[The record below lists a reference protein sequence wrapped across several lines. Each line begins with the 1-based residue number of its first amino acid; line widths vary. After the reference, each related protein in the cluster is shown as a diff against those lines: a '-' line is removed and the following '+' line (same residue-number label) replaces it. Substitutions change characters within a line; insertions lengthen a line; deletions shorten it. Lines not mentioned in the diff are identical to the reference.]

1 MKDFY
6 VINSLSE
13 IADVA
18 SEFVKQMKDKR
29 LFAFYGEMGVGKT
42 TFIKELCKHMGVKS
56 DTKSPTFSI
65 INVYQ
70 NENGEE
76 FYHFDCYRIDKIS
89 DLTNIGYEE
98 YFNSGNYCFI
108 EWAENAEG
116 VIPDDAVR
124 IKMTLNQYNQSRII
138 QILQSH

>member
-1 MKDFY
+1 MKNFY
-6 VINSLSE
+6 LINTLSE
-13 IADVA
+13 ISDVA
-18 SEFVKQMKDKR
+18 SEFINQMGDKR

-42 TFIKELCKHMGVKS
+42 TFIKELCKQLGVKS
-56 DTKSPTFSI
+56 ETKSPTFSI
-65 INVYQ
+65 INVYK
-70 NENGEE
+70 NDANEE
-76 FYHFDCYRIDKIS
+76 FYHFDCYRIERIS

-116 VIPDDAVR
+116 VIPDNAVR
-124 IKMTLNQYNQSRII
+124 VKMTLNEYNQSRII